1 MPFSREP
8 NGAGSIYDG
17 IMINN
22 DDNAVR
28 VLNALIRAGR
38 DAEQGYLTA
47 ADGVAEPEL
56 VQLFADYALQRAKF
70 VAELQDRV
78 KVLRAQPENI
88 GSVAG
93 DVHDL
98 WMGLK
103 TAVEANETHGILS
116 ECERGEDMAVKAYRE
131 ALAERDV
138 DKQTRDLIQ
147 RQYELVQ
154 AAHDRV
160 RQLRDSATYAHR

>member
-1 MPFSREP
+1 MTT
-8 NGAGSIYDG
+8 
-17 IMINN
+17 N
-22 DDNAVR
+22 DDKAILS
-28 VLNALIRAGR
+28 LNALVRAGR

-56 VQLFADYALQRAKF
+56 VQLFAEFAVQRARF
-70 VAELQDRV
+70 VAELRERV
-78 KVLRAQPENI
+78 RTLRGEPENV

-93 DVHDL
+93 DAHNL

-103 TAVEANETHGILS
+103 TAIETDDAHGILS
-116 ECERGEDMAVKAYRE
+116 ECERGEDEAVKAYVV
-131 ALAERDV
+131 ALAERDI
-138 DKQTRDLIQ
+138 DKQTRELIQ

-154 AAHDRV
+154 AAHSRV